1 MSASRAAGI
10 MDLLETNTGTFP
22 ASGFCIIAEQYFDLM
37 SLLMWVA
44 EIIILLFLNERRSA
58 A

>member
-1 MSASRAAGI
+1 MSASCAAGI
-10 MDLLETNTGTFP
+10 MYLLETNTGTVS
-22 ASGFCIIAEQYFDLM
+22 ASGFCIITEQYFDLM